1 MSDVESR
8 ILVAVEAGEALKR
21 IGDVKGGIGE
31 ITAAREKDLQT
42 IRQKTAALKGQAA
55 AERTANQAA
64 AKAQDKGYFKT
75 SRYGTASYRS
85 DPNEEKEAISRLRER
100 ADVEKFVTNRIK
112 ERKEASEQELKIA
125 QAASRLEIASE
136 KEKLASLDAYNA
148 ALKYGNALQEKK
160 LAIERKTSARNIWKA
175 SQAERKAQDEFIRL
189 RERELSAVSETRR
202 AQAKYNEVLSGNAN
216 ASGKAAKG
224 MREYS
229 ARTIAA
235 RSASRLLGIDI
246 GEGVNPAMIKMGI
259 IVAGVASAVKIAT
272 YIYDKHMKKL
282 NELADIAR
290 RNTDSARSV
299 TERNKELAERQR
311 AAMDSL
317 DSLRSKERLSNVERL
332 KTSELLKQLGTDYHQ
347 LGIEIDASSGRVK
360 NFDQVNAKLERLQI
374 NREQDD
380 IRRQL
385 KNLEEEK
392 RRQKEIMD
400 SAGISGWW
408 LLGIPQLLT
417 WDRYTR
423 IGGEQD
429 AMAAAEKIDRIGEE
443 SAKLRQRFGEL
454 GKMNP
459 EARAA
464 EALKDRA
471 QALGVLIEQENKQFA
486 IQQMRLRGD
495 ETGAAWLEREL
506 ELRKQIADLT
516 EQELEDYERVW
527 RARQYATQNTTQN
540 TMQVRQF
547 RERRDSLLESM
558 RQAPAYR
565 YRTTSQDAVYA
576 NSIEGVRMQTRIM
589 SQNPERELLKQ
600 QLSVL
605 EKMELTLNEIH
616 DDSTIVTIHNV

>member
-64 AKAQDKGYFKT
+64 AKAQDKGFWAN
-75 SRYGTASYRS
+75 SRYGMASDVLGLSTSQQESIKKRSAALASTTTATRGAAVSVAGLSRVLTRNAAAS
-85 DPNEEKEAISRLRER
+85 KQASQGLQQFTARAIAAKSAGKLLGADVGDGLNPALIKTGIIAAGVTSSIKIARGIWDLHGKKLREN
-100 ADVEKFVTNRIK
+100 AED
-112 ERKEASEQELKIA
+112 A
-125 QAASRLEIASE
+125 QR
-136 KEKLASLDAYNA
+136 Y
-148 ALKYGNALQEKK
+148 
-160 LAIERKTSARNIWKA
+160 
-175 SQAERKAQDEFIRL
+175 AE
-189 RERELSAVSETRR
+189 
-202 AQAKYNEVLSGNAN
+202 
-216 ASGKAAKG
+216 AAK
-224 MREYS
+224 
-229 ARTIAA
+229 AI
-235 RSASRLLGIDI
+235 
-246 GEGVNPAMIKMGI
+246 
-259 IVAGVASAVKIAT
+259 
-272 YIYDKHMKKL
+272 
-282 NELADIAR
+282 
-290 RNTDSARSV
+290 

-317 DSLRSKERLSNVERL
+317 DSLRSKERLSNVDRL
-332 KTSELLKQLGTDYHQ
+332 KTSELLKQLGADYRQ
-347 LGIEIDASSGRVK
+347 LGIEIDASSGKIK
-360 NFDQVNAKLERLQI
+360 NFDQANAKLERLQI

-385 KNLEEEK
+385 KNLETSRK
-392 RRQKEIMD
+392 RQLEIIAAD
-400 SAGISGWW
+400 SIVATIISQG
-408 LLGIPQLLT
+408 
-417 WDRYTR
+417 RSSA
-423 IGGEQD
+423 D

-471 QALGVLIEQENKQFA
+471 EALKDRAQALGVLIEQENRQFV

-527 RARQYATQNTTQN
+527 RARQYAMQYTMQN

-547 RERRDSLLESM
+547 RERREALLESM
-558 RQAPAYR
+558 RQVPAYR

-589 SQNPERELLKQ
+589 GPNPEQELLKQ
-600 QLSVL
+600 QLNVL
-605 EKMELTLNEIH
+605 VNMEYTLRQIRDNEP
-616 DDSTIVTIHNV
+616 DFSFRTVR